1 MQSFVDTVRIGELNK
16 TKDVLACL
24 VGVLSGSLDSR
35 IQNNA
40 TLVSDL
46 EEVLQILKVDVVDWM
61 NPNGS
66 LQSVGIQIFQ
76 FLQSIDSDC

>member
-1 MQSFVDTVRIGELNK
+1 MQSFVDTVRISELNK

-76 FLQSIDSDC
+76 FLQSIDGDC

>member
-1 MQSFVDTVRIGELNK
+1 MQSFVDTVRISEFNK

-76 FLQSIDSDC
+76 FLQSIDGDC

>member
-1 MQSFVDTVRIGELNK
+1 MQSFVDTVRISELNK
-16 TKDVLACL
+16 TKDVLAFL

-76 FLQSIDSDC
+76 FLQSIDGDC